1 MDYGTWSINYDSL
14 NCLQAK
20 QELQDGTCWNFFYC
34 RSILWQ
40 STCMFAFGHTSCV
53 FFFCSSYHPFF
64 ACGDPFGF
72 LGNRMKQSCW
82 TDQDDVMARCHHLRG
97 SLCGNEIYGRGS
109 HTCPLWLLELGDLCL
124 WWWTGSLGGLC
135 NRTHSWSLTREFG
148 VEIWVGKQEEHQKKS
163 ISGVLF
169 EFLYAFFRRVL
180 NSGAQQPI
188 EMGFWAVWKGLL
200 GKRCTPSYWMIFE
213 HNGVDMEMDK
223 KLAYLYTA
231 VYDCI
236 MYYTYGCGIVRL

>member
-20 QELQDGTCWNFFYC
+20 QGLQDGTCWNFFYC

-148 VEIWVGKQEEHQKKS
+148 VEIWVGKQEEHQKKNHQWRIIWVFVCFLS
-163 ISGVLF
+163 SSF
-169 EFLYAFFRRVL
+169 EFR
-180 NSGAQQPI
+180 S
-188 EMGFWAVWKGLL
+188 
-200 GKRCTPSYWMIFE
+200 
-213 HNGVDMEMDK
+213 
-223 KLAYLYTA
+223 TA
-231 VYDCI
+231 ADRDGILSCLERI
-236 MYYTYGCGIVRL
+236 TREKMYS